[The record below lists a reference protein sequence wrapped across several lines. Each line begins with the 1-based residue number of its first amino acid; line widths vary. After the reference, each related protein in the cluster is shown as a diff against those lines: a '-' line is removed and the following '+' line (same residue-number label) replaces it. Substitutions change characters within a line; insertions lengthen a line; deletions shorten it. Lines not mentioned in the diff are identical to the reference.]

1 MSSYSPDGM
10 LRLLGLASIGVA
22 VALVRV
28 GYSSFFRASRAPPE
42 ESDEGPAKPGLRGGL
57 PPPVGVRAEDAGRP
71 PAAARDDGVPKEEG
85 PVSGSAI
92 LAEVKAPREQ
102 PVLAPQ
108 PGEFWSADVGVKPEP
123 AAADRLP
130 LPHLPASDGDDDPRL
145 LAAAVASAAVAAAVA
160 AGNSLAPPA
169 AATATPPERPL
180 EHDGAGVEAPSPAPG
195 PQRVASAFE
204 ALRDPFDQSLSPDRR
219 AVFLGG
225 AGDDAYGGLA
235 PSPYAAAAS
244 PPRSPVSGPAPFAGL
259 ASPSAADLGL
269 PMLSIPRP
277 TAKALEPSPD
287 SEPDSAAASSPAF
300 SEALEREA
308 SGYAAD
314 AGSGPGSEDLGAGG
328 AMEGPHPPPFPGL
341 RLSLPGDAPAGPLS
355 LTPGASGEG
364 FDFMPSED
372 DQFALEVGEEGEAE
386 AGWPDW
392 QAGAGGAGRGDA
404 SPAPRPAPA
413 DPAAAS
419 IPLFSALVFDA
430 PGSLPRGPPGP
441 APPRGSGG
449 GTPRPHALSGSA
461 GSPSPSSTGGPRSSS
476 AERPSPRIFDT
487 AVAAPPPRLYDAAAS
502 LARRPPSPDAGGGLP
517 PPTPRLSV
525 GSYNPFELER
535 GPSGASPGPPAPAS
549 PGRSPML
556 ASPRHHGARL
566 AGRPPP
572 DPFGALVPAHL
583 PPSAAAAAAA
593 IAAAGHPPPRAS
605 LERLASNHSAAQLS
619 RVLEDDEELWETFRV
634 SMDVEAVLALKLDV
648 LAGPCR
654 DASYVTE
661 DDTLEVTVGRTPGN
675 SLALRDG
682 EVSGRHLAV
691 TWSSLDRCWQAADLG
706 SLNGTL
712 LNGEPISVGARQRG
726 PDYRL
731 SSDDILQLGSYT
743 KIKVSTFPRDLL
755 NPKDTHGS
763 LPVGSLP
770 KSLSMPKHR
779 VMSFGSLTSP
789 KPTANTPSRQPAA
802 TTACDELRMEACV
815 LCRVGR
821 EHTRK
826 GQPGEDVACAQ
837 CPLPD
842 PGRLGEASV
851 SLFCVFDG
859 HCGRGA
865 AEAAAV
871 ALPEEIGVRLPAC
884 EADMLEQRGAV
895 SALRPAFLATDA
907 RIRAE
912 EGCTATAVL
921 AWSPRKGTVCL
932 QAGNVGDSTALWIDP
947 RTVEVVEL
955 TEDHRLSNERERRRL
970 ADMGIQLSKNSRRL
984 YGLNLSR
991 GLGDKFLKDEDL
1003 GLSAEPYVGPVVTC
1017 SASEGGLL
1025 LIASDGLWDVA
1036 DFATVARV
1044 LCQSLRA
1051 SGGDLVDGARA
1062 VLAHALKHRTKDD
1075 VSIVLARVLPEA
1087 EWEAR
1092 SPPRS
1097 FSSGPIFGDP

>member
-1 MSSYSPDGM
+1 M

-28 GYSSFFRASRAPPE
+28 GYSSFFRASRVPPE
-42 ESDEGPAKPGLRGGL
+42 AS
-57 PPPVGVRAEDAGRP
+57 VSAGK
-71 PAAARDDGVPKEEG
+71 G
-85 PVSGSAI
+85 
-92 LAEVKAPREQ
+92 
-102 PVLAPQ
+102 
-108 PGEFWSADVGVKPEP
+108 
-123 AAADRLP
+123 
-130 LPHLPASDGDDDPRL
+130 DGDDDPRL

-160 AGNSLAPPA
+160 AGNSLAPSA

-180 EHDGAGVEAPSPAPG
+180 EHDGAGVKAPSPAPG
-195 PQRVASAFE
+195 TQRVASAFE

-372 DQFALEVGEEGEAE
+372 DQFALE
-386 AGWPDW
+386 
-392 QAGAGGAGRGDA
+392 
-404 SPAPRPAPA
+404 
-413 DPAAAS
+413 
-419 IPLFSALVFDA
+419 
-430 PGSLPRGPPGP
+430 
-441 APPRGSGG
+441 
-449 GTPRPHALSGSA
+449 
-461 GSPSPSSTGGPRSSS
+461 
-476 AERPSPRIFDT
+476 
-487 AVAAPPPRLYDAAAS
+487 
-502 LARRPPSPDAGGGLP
+502 
-517 PPTPRLSV
+517 
-525 GSYNPFELER
+525 
-535 GPSGASPGPPAPAS
+535 
-549 PGRSPML
+549 
-556 ASPRHHGARL
+556 
-566 AGRPPP
+566 
-572 DPFGALVPAHL
+572 
-583 PPSAAAAAAA
+583 
-593 IAAAGHPPPRAS
+593 
-605 LERLASNHSAAQLS
+605 LS

-921 AWSPRKGTVCL
+921 AWSPRKGIVCL